1 MYETTRTAVERAR
14 AGAGPTI
21 IEAMTYRL
29 GGHNRRDPCNY
40 MPKDE
45 RERALQQEPVKR
57 FEEVLLRDGH
67 AEASLLAEMQT
78 KLETEIEAVVETAL
92 AAPDPD
98 PEEAFR
104 YVYAE
109 SPES

>member
-1 MYETTRTAVERAR
+1 MRNEIEISHQNKTDFYFKSILFWDNAHHSVEFIAR
-14 AGAGPTI
+14 F
-21 IEAMTYRL
+21 E
-29 GGHNRRDPCNY
+29 
-40 MPKDE
+40 E
-45 RERALQQEPVKR
+45 QEPVKR

-67 AEASLLAEMQT
+67 AEASLLAAMQT
-78 KLETEIEAVVETAL
+78 ELEAEIEAVIETAL

-109 SPES
+109 PVES

>member
-1 MYETTRTAVERAR
+1 
-14 AGAGPTI
+14 
-21 IEAMTYRL
+21 MTYRL
-29 GGHNRRDPCNY
+29 TGHNRRDPCNY
-40 MPKDE
+40 MPENE
-45 RERALQQEPVKR
+45 RDQALKQEPVKR
-57 FEEVLLRDGH
+57 FEEVLLRGGH

-78 KLETEIEAVVETAL
+78 ELETEIEAVIETAL